1 MMNMGAIS
9 AAVAGIAKGA
19 ADFAKAAS
27 EGSFAISERGGQA
40 LLEAIREMGDW
51 IDAQSHRLSYLQQDP
66 RLGTSHGAQA
76 MRPYVQEV
84 ATDQQGFIT
93 MLQAFRVSLDQAEN
107 GIREAMNNYRSLDA
121 GVAGKYNV

>member
-40 LLEAIREMGDW
+40 LLEAIREMSAW
-51 IDAQSHRLSYLQQDP
+51 IDSQGGRLNMLQQDP
-66 RLGTSHGAQA
+66 RLGGSHGAQT
-76 MRPYVQEV
+76 MRPYVQQV
-84 ATDQQGFIT
+84 ASDQQGFIT

-107 GIREAMNNYRSLDA
+107 GIREAMTNYRSLDE